1 MDKYLSKNPVTF
13 VTLHDSAQKLVAA
26 ADVATMP
33 TSFLVDRTGKICFV
47 HTGFDPDKT
56 KAEYIQ
62 QIESLLKQTVPQP

>member
-1 MDKYLSKNPVTF
+1 
-13 VTLHDSAQKLVAA
+13 
-26 ADVATMP
+26 MP
-33 TSFLVDRTGKICFV
+33 TSFLVDRTGKIRFV